1 MSVVLGYKLEFYGP
15 QPIQIGKIRPT
26 VLNTEAEAALEQQI
40 QDFLSRD
47 ILVESHHESTE
58 FISPVF
64 LREKKNGTF
73 RMILNLK
80 ELNRFIVYHHFKMDN
95 IESCVHLMK
104 PMCFMASID
113 LSDAYFSVPIDPSHQ
128 KYLKFLWK
136 GRLYQFT
143 CLAQGLSCAPRV
155 FTKLLKP
162 VYSHLRLKGHVSSGY
177 LDDSFLEGDSYD
189 SCLSNVQDTLTL
201 LRDLGFCPNL
211 DKSVV
216 QPTHVLEHLGFILNS
231 LDMSV
236 SITDCNFRKFLD
248 TADKILQCTII
259 PIRLVA
265 RLVGIMVSFFPG
277 VEYARLFYRQLEIEK
292 SIALKT
298 SGWNF
303 ESDMTL
309 SETAKDDIV
318 WWIHHAQT
326 SKRKINHGKVTRELR
341 TDASTHG
348 WGAFSEGVSTGGR
361 WSPQEAQLHI
371 NALELL
377 AVFLGLKA
385 LCSSE
390 HHCHIKVLSDNTTT
404 VAYLRNMG
412 GSHSIPC
419 NNITREIWLWCKDRE
434 IWITPAH
441 IPGVENTEAD
451 LASRVFNDQTEWKL
465 DPQVLTDIFTLFG
478 RPVLDLF
485 ASRLNYQL
493 PRYVSWIPD
502 PSAVGVDAFTLDW
515 GTQYNYAFP
524 PFSLI
529 PQVLQKLEED
539 QAEMVLVAP
548 HWPTQFWFPKLT
560 RLLVQNPVLL
570 PSQPN
575 IIHLPFNPG
584 KTHPLRERLL
594 LMACHLSG
602 KASETKAYRRELKTS
617 SFSLGEKGPRNST
630 ALTYRSGL
638 HSAVE
643 GVLIPFNHLYQRS

>member
-1 MSVVLGYKLEFYGP
+1 
-15 QPIQIGKIRPT
+15 
-26 VLNTEAEAALEQQI
+26 
-40 QDFLSRD
+40 
-47 ILVESHHESTE
+47 
-58 FISPVF
+58 
-64 LREKKNGTF
+64 
-73 RMILNLK
+73 
-80 ELNRFIVYHHFKMDN
+80 
-95 IESCVHLMK
+95 
-104 PMCFMASID
+104 
-113 LSDAYFSVPIDPSHQ
+113 
-128 KYLKFLWK
+128 
-136 GRLYQFT
+136 
-143 CLAQGLSCAPRV
+143 
-155 FTKLLKP
+155 
-162 VYSHLRLKGHVSSGY
+162 
-177 LDDSFLEGDSYD
+177 
-189 SCLSNVQDTLTL
+189 
-201 LRDLGFCPNL
+201 
-211 DKSVV
+211 
-216 QPTHVLEHLGFILNS
+216 
-231 LDMSV
+231 
-236 SITDCNFRKFLD
+236 
-248 TADKILQCTII
+248 
-259 PIRLVA
+259 
-265 RLVGIMVSFFPG
+265 MVSFFPG
-277 VEYARLFYRQLEIEK
+277 VKYARLFYRQLEIEK
-292 SIALKT
+292 SIAVT
-298 SGWNF
+298 NSGWNF

-326 SKRKINHGKVTRELR
+326 SKRKINHGKITRELR

-377 AVFLGLKA
+377 AVFFGLKA

-390 HHCHIKVLSDNTTT
+390 HHCHMKVLSDNTTT

-419 NNITREIWLWCKDRE
+419 NNITREIWQWCKDRE

-493 PRYVSWIPD
+493 LRYVSWIPD
-502 PSAVGVDAFTLDW
+502 PNAVGVDAFTLDW

-539 QAEMVLVAP
+539 QAEMLLVAP

-560 RLLVQNPVLL
+560 RLLVHTPVLL
-570 PSQPN
+570 PSQLN
-575 IIHLPFNPG
+575 IVHLPFNPG
-584 KTHPLRERLL
+584 KAHPLRERLL

-602 KASETKAYRRELKTS
+602 KASETKAYRRELKKS
-617 SFSLGEKGPRNST
+617 SFSPGGKGPRNST
-630 ALTYRSGL
+630 EFTYRSGL

-643 GVLIPFNHLYQRS
+643 GVLIPFNYLYQRS

>member
-1 MSVVLGYKLEFYGP
+1 MLGYKLELYGL

-47 ILVESHHESTE
+47 ILVESHHEATE

-95 IESCVHLMK
+95 IESCIHLMK
-104 PMCFMASID
+104 PMCFMASTD
-113 LSDAYFSVPIDPSHQ
+113 LSDAYFSVPVDPSHQ

-189 SCLSNVQDTLTL
+189 ACLSNVQDTLTL

-211 DKSVV
+211 DKSVA

-248 TADKILQCTII
+248 TADKILQGTII

-292 SIALKT
+292 SIALT
-298 SGWNF
+298 NSGWNF
-303 ESDMTL
+303 ERDMTL
-309 SETAKDDIV
+309 SETARDDIV

-326 SKRKINHGKVTRELR
+326 SERKINHGKITRELR

-377 AVFLGLKA
+377 AVFFGLKA

-390 HHCHIKVLSDNTTT
+390 HHCHMKVLSDNTTT

-419 NNITREIWLWCKDRE
+419 NNITREIWQWCKDRE

-493 PRYVSWIPD
+493 LRYVSWIPD
-502 PSAVGVDAFTLDW
+502 PNAVGVDAFTLDW

-529 PQVLQKLEED
+529 PQVLQKFEEH
-539 QAEMVLVAP
+539 QQRRAEMVLVAP

-570 PSQPN
+570 PSQLN
-575 IIHLPFNPG
+575 IVHLPFNPG
-584 KTHPLRERLL
+584 KAHPLKERLL

-602 KASETKAYRRELKTS
+602 KASETKAYRRELKKS
-617 SFSLGEKGPRNST
+617 SFSPGGKGPRNST
-630 ALTYRSGL
+630 EFTYRSGL